1 MVKHGIGKLDLL
13 LKQGAAELFHV
24 VLVGSWGIH
33 HARTRHS
40 PRHVADSTHGAQRS
54 CEPDGVVLQ
63 LQQQLLCVALPWALI
78 D

>member
-54 CEPDGVVLQ
+54 CEPNGVVL
-63 LQQQLLCVALPWALI
+63 QLLCVALPLALI